1 MPFSDEQRRCCEN
14 MITGVEVSKIEAKR
28 ELSEAITNMKFNIN
42 FENVKAM
49 QESVD
54 VGFTFTAIYEG
65 GTASKTN
72 KVGELVISGS
82 VMAKESKKEI
92 ENIET
97 TWKNK
102 KTLPLD
108 FAEDIINLL
117 NFECGARGTLVAYS
131 MGFAAPLPISRA
143 KLQESPSGKSA

>member
-1 MPFSDEQRRCCEN
+1 
-14 MITGVEVSKIEAKR
+14 MITGVEVSKIEANR

-42 FENVKAM
+42 FDGVNVS
-49 QESVD
+49 QDSVN
-54 VGFTFTAIYEG
+54 VGFTFTALYEG
-65 GTASKTN
+65 GTASKAS
-72 KVGELVISGS
+72 KIGELVITGNIT
-82 VMAKESKKEI
+82 AKESKKDSDEI
-92 ENIET
+92 SS

-102 KTLPLD
+102 KTLPLN

-143 KLQESPSGKSA
+143 KLQETPSGKTA

>member
-1 MPFSDEQRRCCEN
+1 

-42 FENVKAM
+42 FEHVKVA
-49 QESVD
+49 QENVD
-54 VGFTFTAIYEG
+54 VGFTFTALYEG
-65 GTASKTN
+65 GTVSKAS

-82 VMAKESKKEI
+82 ITARESKKDTEDI
-92 ENIET
+92 DS
-97 TWKNK
+97 TWKSK
-102 KTLPLD
+102 KTLPLR

-143 KLQESPSGKSA
+143 KLQESPSGKGV